1 MGQVTEKADDSDDE
15 RMASIQEDDAED
27 WDESKSPSKI
37 KVSPPK
43 KRANQVY
50 DVGQNS
56 ARKSSGAISS
66 RSNGTNGSSSARK
79 RQLSHFDLQDEYIK
93 FKDFSEPNII
103 KTGYLIPLKCGHNG
117 NMSLNERTIYEIHL
131 ANAGFI

>member
-1 MGQVTEKADDSDDE
+1 
-15 RMASIQEDDAED
+15 MA
-27 WDESKSPSKI
+27 
-37 KVSPPK
+37 
-43 KRANQVY
+43 QVY
-50 DVGQNS
+50 NVSLGS
-56 ARKSSGAISS
+56 ARKSSGSV
-66 RSNGTNGSSSARK
+66 SARSTGSQSGQK

-131 ANAGFI
+131 TNAGFIQPQQMMEEASPTEHIDSDQEAN

>member
-1 MGQVTEKADDSDDE
+1 MEKKKQFMS
-15 RMASIQEDDAED
+15 SIQEADAEAE
-27 WDESKSPSKI
+27 ESKLSP
-37 KVSPPK
+37 KVKKNASASPAK
-43 KRANQVY
+43 KRKHLVY
-50 DVGQNS
+50 DVNQNS
-56 ARKSSGAISS
+56 ATKSSGNLSS
-66 RSNGTNGSSSARK
+66 RSSGSQSARR

-103 KTGYLIPLKCGHNG
+103 KTGYLIPLKAGHNG